1 MNFTQQNQTLE
12 TNQLTNKTKN
22 GTNLNVPQT
31 NQPNLVSN
39 INNSPQFNP
48 QFNPL
53 YNPQF
58 NNQITTTS
66 PSITNNISTYAYV
79 DNNINVKPSRSIFG
93 PVRVGL
99 EPKKMNCPFCE
110 EKIETQ
116 IETSTNI
123 KALLISIGTL
133 FIGYFLIQICK
144 NKSVSCKDCEH
155 TCPNCGHIIGRYY
168 AM

>member
-12 TNQLTNKTKN
+12 TNQLTNKTQN
-22 GTNLNVPQT
+22 GINLNIPQT

-53 YNPQF
+53 YNPQ
-58 NNQITTTS
+58 NNTTTS
-66 PSITNNISTYAYV
+66 PSYTNNINTNISFF
-79 DNNINVKPSRSIFG
+79 NNITVKPSISIFG

-155 TCPNCGHIIGRYY
+155 TCPSCGHIIGRYY